1 MPFLSDFPR
10 PEVAQGAFAGGYTS
24 KRVPLLTLDELE
36 QYSSGKGSRRE
47 RRYKCPF
54 CGDNEQAFH
63 VNTETGAFNCKR
75 SSCAVKGCLRE
86 FWREGEPLGAKA
98 RAMRDT
104 ARAFEAAPD
113 RSPRQEESDGQSE
126 RGNWRELWNGARPL
140 DVPAAYAARAF
151 LSKRGLSL
159 PAALATGARYCLDWA
174 PSPEGKIYS
183 GGAAI
188 LYPLSNPARE
198 VVAVGGRY
206 LHPRAR
212 AGEKPIKARTGGA
225 LDCGAFLAPA
235 FDGAKWVCPL
245 DCETPFVV
253 EGPADALALAQC
265 GAPALA
271 AHGTCLAQWIAGA
284 LAFKAPFLAPDVDA
298 AGEKSLPD
306 WTRDL
311 APFAP
316 RLRALRPTVGKDFG
330 EMLENVGRA
339 EMRVWLRSA
348 GVPLLDRHSEA
359 DALARFGPS
368 MVALFPR
375 AEAVEIGLMLLA
387 LDARQ
392 EIE

>member
-1 MPFLSDFPR
+1 MPLLSDFPS
-10 PEVAQGAFAGGYTS
+10 PQIAQSAFAGGYTA
-24 KRVPLLTLDELE
+24 KGVPLLTLDELE
-36 QYSSGKGSRRE
+36 QYSTGKGARRE

-54 CGDNEQAFH
+54 CGAGERAFH

-75 SSCAVKGCLRE
+75 GSCAVKGCLRE
-86 FWREGEPLGAKA
+86 FWREAEPLGARA

-113 RSPRQEESDGQSE
+113 RAPQLDQCTGQSE
-126 RGNWRELWNGARPL
+126 QGNWRAQWESARPL
-140 DVPAAYAARAF
+140 DAPDAHAARAF
-151 LSKRGLSL
+151 LSGRGLSL

-174 PSPEGKIYS
+174 PSPEGAVYF

-206 LHPRAR
+206 LRPRER
-212 AGEKPIKARTGGA
+212 APKARTGGA

-235 FDGAKWVCPL
+235 FDGSKWVCPL
-245 DCETPFVV
+245 DWETPFVV

-298 AGEKSLPD
+298 AGEKALPI

-316 RLRALRPTVGKDFG
+316 RLRALRPPVGKDFG
-330 EMLENVGRA
+330 EMLQSVGRA
-339 EMRVWLRSA
+339 EMRVWLRGA

-359 DALARFGPS
+359 DALARLAPS
-368 MVALFPR
+368 IRKTFAR
-375 AEAVEIGLMLLA
+375 AIAVEIGLLSLA
-387 LDARQ
+387 LDAGFD
-392 EIE
+392 IE